1 MRRHRERGLGRALG
15 QQARCSLPL
24 SARRAPPLWREADIS
39 PLRLQRP
46 VCTHAQLRQV
56 GFGVGACGQFPFGV
70 ASCVVLI
77 VRAAARRWRGRCGVP
92 VGRDVGRDGATPNAE
107 CTPEHCA
114 IVLASASFGK
124 SDALAPFY
132 CFLFVVPDLPHH
144 TDALRCNFFFNLPFQ
159 CCLGRLCGARDAR
172 VLLLLCCASRG
183 LCAVA
188 RVILVC

>member
-1 MRRHRERGLGRALG
+1 MRRHRERGLGRAFG

-24 SARRAPPLWREADIS
+24 SARRAPPLRRDADIS

-56 GFGVGACGQFPFGV
+56 EFGVGACGRLPLGV
-70 ASCVVLI
+70 ASWVVLI
-77 VRAAARRWRGRCGVP
+77 VGAAVRRWRGRCGVP

-114 IVLASASFGK
+114 IVLASAYFEK

-159 CCLGRLCGARDAR
+159 CCLWRLCGARDAG
-172 VLLLLCCASRG
+172 VLLLLCCAS
-183 LCAVA
+183 
-188 RVILVC
+188 